1 MVTTSVASPGITVIA
16 PANIGVNHVSGGQ
29 EFGGYIVR
37 PHFSAEPPKYL
48 AINPLCSE
56 SPPCLTYR
64 RLQPPQP
71 NLPVPQVQPDQ
82 HPPLVLPRPRIVHV
96 PRRGCGH
103 RHTLSSLAVNLSV
116 SSSSSLCAGD
126 LEATTTHHDTH
137 DTARHGDVFFCSS
150 CRHHHRL
157 LELSGLPVS
166 LRSILIRLPSLAA
179 TSVVRTLSPRHQ
191 QIQAR

>member
-1 MVTTSVASPGITVIA
+1 MVTTSVASPGITAIA
-16 PANIGVNHVSGGQ
+16 PANIGVNHVSGGH
-29 EFGGYIVR
+29 EFAEYIVR
-37 PHFSAEPPKYL
+37 PYISTEPPKYL

-71 NLPVPQVQPDQ
+71 NLQVPQVQPDQ

-103 RHTLSSLAVNLSV
+103 RHSSLAVNLSF
-116 SSSSSLCAGD
+116 SSSPSICAGD

-137 DTARHGDVFFCSS
+137 DTTRYGDVFFCSS
-150 CRHHHRL
+150 CRHHHRR
-157 LELSGLPVS
+157 LELSGLPAS
-166 LRSILIRLPSLAA
+166 LRSILIRPPSLAA

-191 QIQAR
+191 QLQAR